1 MPVPHTRT
9 IVVRHTLSVAPVWV
23 WACVYGGAG
32 VVGWSELWLTG
43 FESWALG
50 LMHRAGLTRGGPS
63 WHWVDGGLFASSLP
77 TAFYGSRAHP
87 VLFVRWAVCTALPTA
102 RLAPA
107 CSLARLFFVYCRVSA
122 RPLPYLPRYSALLK
136 KSNLEQKQPFCI
148 LFSCTHLSIDRLGDI
163 QPRMLDASDFQP
175 CGVWCARTP
184 RPDKQTYHSALPFKL
199 TSACKWS

>member
-1 MPVPHTRT
+1 MPAPHTRT

-32 VVGWSELWLTG
+32 VVGGSELWLAG

-63 WHWVDGGLFASSLP
+63 WHWVDGGFSPLLCRLP
-77 TAFYGSRAHP
+77 FMAVARIRCF
-87 VLFVRWAVCTALPTA
+87 FVRWAVCTALPTA

-107 CSLARLFFVYCRVSA
+107 CSLAMLFFGHGRVSA

-136 KSNLEQKQPFCI
+136 KSNLEQKQ
-148 LFSCTHLSIDRLGDI
+148 SS
-163 QPRMLDASDFQP
+163 
-175 CGVWCARTP
+175 W
-184 RPDKQTYHSALPFKL
+184 
-199 TSACKWS
+199 